1 MLTNF
6 SFGFEIFA
14 LLVSPSRVVPCLIEL
29 YFMLLIY
36 LTIDGDVLCS
46 IYFCE
51 YFQFRYFHASRSP
64 TMIDDENTS
73 VKYHRIVWMN
83 NKLSLIY

>member
-6 SFGFEIFA
+6 WFGFEIFA

-36 LTIDGDVLCS
+36 LTIDGDILWS

-51 YFQFRYFHASRSP
+51 CFQFWYFHASRSL
-64 TMIDDENTS
+64 TMIDDKNTS
-73 VKYHRIVWMN
+73 VKYRCIAWMN
-83 NKLSLIY
+83 NKLRLIY